1 MSETNPNVFYLPAFT
16 ANRELNADM
25 IFEYFNKSDV
35 LPYICYHITNS
46 GPNPFL
52 QIMLQKTPFCNNVIK
67 EEFVLPSVLFKRTC
81 DDIGDL
87 IVADVKQGLQRMN
100 LNLNANP
107 NANPNTKIVFKGI
120 LVDANNNCY
129 GLVDLSN
136 IELKYLE
143 QKRNTPLWFVLPTE
157 IVNLQSICNIP
168 VSDKVVDLFT
178 YRKPELCILQNTETD
193 EYYSAP
199 DVGYTSA
206 DYKTSELQLVFG
218 PSKTLIDESESHGY
232 IFYNSF
238 FYALKNESKNPDKER
253 KIGINRYAIFSESN
267 SFSFDT
273 INVDTVNIKQFEMFF
288 PLSIYSD

>member
-1 MSETNPNVFYLPAFT
+1 MSETNPNGFYLPEFT
-16 ANRELNADM
+16 ANRDLSADM

-46 GPNPFL
+46 GFVVPFL

-67 EEFVLPSVLFKRTC
+67 EEFVLPSIIFKRSC
-81 DDIGDL
+81 EDIGEL
-87 IVADVKQGLQRMN
+87 IVEHVKQGLQRMN
-100 LNLNANP
+100 LNLNLNKD
-107 NANPNTKIVFKGI
+107 TKIVFKGI
-120 LVDANNNCY
+120 LVDNNNNCY

-178 YRKPELCILQNTETD
+178 YRKPELCILQNPETD

-218 PSKTLIDESESHGY
+218 PSKTLIDESETHGY
-232 IFYNSF
+232 SFYSSF
-238 FYALKNESKNPDKER
+238 LYAIKNMLIDFDKER
-253 KIGINRYAIFSESN
+253 NIGINRYAIFSEDN
-267 SFSFDT
+267 QVLHDT
-273 INVDTVNIKQFEMFF
+273 VTGDIVNIKKFEMFH
-288 PLSIYSD
+288 PLSIYSV